1 MSNCLSSLELKE
13 LGNSMISDS
22 SLRIASIPDDLC
34 APFHTEAR
42 ELESNLLT
50 IYRLC
55 AMIARKEQDLKEI
68 AKIWGG
74 MIELCDTFG
83 AVLNNLA
90 KKHPQCGA
98 DSFYD
103 RVLDLRNKCNRL
115 KTLHE

>member
-1 MSNCLSSLELKE
+1 
-13 LGNSMISDS
+13 MISDS

>member
-1 MSNCLSSLELKE
+1 MVSESNR
-13 LGNSMISDS
+13 
-22 SLRIASIPDDLC
+22 RIASIPDDLC

-42 ELESNLLT
+42 DLESNLLT

-55 AMIARKEQDLKEI
+55 AMLARKEQDLKEI
-68 AKIWGG
+68 AQIWGG
-74 MIELCDTFG
+74 MIGLCDTVA

-90 KKHPQCGA
+90 QKHPQCGA
-98 DSFYD
+98 GSYYD